1 MIRIQVHLME
11 SQDKKLESLAR
22 KLGTSKAELIRE
34 GVDLVLRQKIE
45 EAKDPLLELVGQ
57 AGKVGRSDLSIRHDE
72 YLASTRLRRRK
83 G

>member
-1 MIRIQVHLME
+1 MIRIQVYLME

-22 KLGTSKAELIRE
+22 ALGTSKAELIRE
-34 GVDLVLRQKIE
+34 GVDLILRQKIE

-57 AGKVGRSDLSIRHDE
+57 AGKVGRSNLSIRHDE
-72 YLASTRLRRRK
+72 FLTSIRLRRRK